1 MCRMCLVIYQQT
13 SANPA
18 NTIHVETVFIWKFTS
33 LNGVL
38 KRRLT
43 AKGTSVTNC
52 EVLQLVLDEKYRI
65 AVQRI
70 FCRHYYTLV
79 ALVVTAL
86 LFAFSFCKKKKKQN
100 KKQENWFHLREI
112 RPQGG
117 FQLRNPNPDFMDFL
131 FTVQLGNPKLFSWT
145 VVFFLLSMRARA
157 RPLFL
162 RTVFQI
168 LFRISQKQV
177 SQFKFVFGFR
187 VRLQF
192 RNPGFKI

>member
-13 SANPA
+13 SVNPA

-79 ALVVTAL
+79 ALVLTAL
-86 LFAFSFCKKKKKQN
+86 LFAFSFCKKKKK
-100 KKQENWFHLREI
+100 KIGKLI
-112 RPQGG
+112 SPP
-117 FQLRNPNPDFMDFL
+117 RNPSSGWISIKKSKSGFHGFPFYRSIGKSEKGFA
-131 FTVQLGNPKLFSWT
+131 KLFSWT

-168 LFRISQKQV
+168 LFRISQSNGKN
-177 SQFKFVFGFR
+177 K
-187 VRLQF
+187 
-192 RNPGFKI
+192 NPKTDISV

>member
-43 AKGTSVTNC
+43 AKGTSSSVTNC

-79 ALVVTAL
+79 ALVLTAL
-86 LFAFSFCKKKKKQN
+86 LFAFSFY
-100 KKQENWFHLREI
+100 NWFHLREI

-117 FQLRNPNPDFMDFL
+117 FQLRNPNPDSWISFL
-131 FTVQLGNPKLFSWT
+131 PFDWEIRKRICKTTLVNSGLAS
-145 VVFFLLSMRARA
+145 LLSMRVRA

-168 LFRISQKQV
+168 LFRISQSNGKN
-177 SQFKFVFGFR
+177 K
-187 VRLQF
+187 
-192 RNPGFKI
+192 NPKTDISV

>member
-79 ALVVTAL
+79 ALVLTAL
-86 LFAFSFCKKKKKQN
+86 LFAFSFCKKQKQ
-100 KKQENWFHLREI
+100 KQKTGKLI
-112 RPQGG
+112 SPP
-117 FQLRNPNPDFMDFL
+117 RNPSSGWILIKKSKSGFHGFPFYLSIGKSEKGFA
-131 FTVQLGNPKLFSWT
+131 KLFSWT

-168 LFRISQKQV
+168 LFRISQSNGKN
-177 SQFKFVFGFR
+177 K
-187 VRLQF
+187 
-192 RNPGFKI
+192 NPKTGISV

>member
-13 SANPA
+13 SVNPA

-43 AKGTSVTNC
+43 AKGTSSSVTNC

-79 ALVVTAL
+79 ALVLTAL
-86 LFAFSFCKKKKKQN
+86 LFAFSFY
-100 KKQENWFHLREI
+100 NWFHLREI
-112 RPQGG
+112 RPQGR

-131 FTVQLGNPKLFSWT
+131 FTFRLGNPKKDLQKFSREQW
-145 VVFFLLSMRARA
+145 SC
-157 RPLFL
+157 
-162 RTVFQI
+162 
-168 LFRISQKQV
+168 
-177 SQFKFVFGFR
+177 QFAKYACACKTAVLKDSFS
-187 VRLQF
+187 
-192 RNPGFKI
+192 NPSSDFPIER

>member
-18 NTIHVETVFIWKFTS
+18 NTIHVKTVFIWKFTS

-70 FCRHYYTLV
+70 FCRHYYTLG
-79 ALVVTAL
+79 ALVLTDL
-86 LFAFSFCKKKKKQN
+86 LFAFAFCKKKKKTGKLISPPRN
-100 KKQENWFHLREI
+100 PSSGWISFLPFDWEI
-112 RPQGG
+112 RKRICKTILVNSGLL
-117 FQLRNPNPDFMDFL
+117 FAKYACACKTAVLKDSFSNPFSDF
-131 FTVQLGNPKLFSWT
+131 SIE
-145 VVFFLLSMRARA
+145 R
-157 RPLFL
+157 
-162 RTVFQI
+162 
-168 LFRISQKQV
+168 
-177 SQFKFVFGFR
+177 
-187 VRLQF
+187 
-192 RNPGFKI
+192 

>member
-38 KRRLT
+38 KRRLMIT
-43 AKGTSVTNC
+43 AKGTSSSVTNC

-79 ALVVTAL
+79 ALVLTAL
-86 LFAFSFCKKKKKQN
+86 LFAFSLY
-100 KKQENWFHLREI
+100 NWFHLREI

-168 LFRISQKQV
+168 LFRISQSNGKN
-177 SQFKFVFGFR
+177 K
-187 VRLQF
+187 
-192 RNPGFKI
+192 NPKTDISV